1 MLLDAD
7 ERNLVVRA
15 ARGLDPSR
23 VATAQ
28 PKTKGIAGW
37 VLQRGE
43 PVLLN
48 HLTRLDPLVDY
59 TEHDKSIFSSICV
72 PLRRGGRIDG
82 LLCVNSFTRD
92 RLFDQDDLELAELF
106 SYQASMALALARPG
120 EQLNGTKPR

>member
-1 MLLDAD
+1 
-7 ERNLVVRA
+7 
-15 ARGLDPSR
+15 
-23 VATAQ
+23 
-28 PKTKGIAGW
+28 

-120 EQLNGTKPR
+120 EQLNGTKPL